1 MLPQTV
7 LQPSALPFSE
17 PAPCCGESEELLA

>member
-7 LQPSALPFSE
+7 LQQSAFSFSE